1 MALTLVIGNKK
12 YSSWSLRPW
21 IAMKVA
27 GIPFDEKLV
36 QLYTADTRETL
47 LTYSPTG
54 KVPLLLDG
62 DLRIWE
68 SLAILEHLAE
78 RFPQAS
84 LWPSDLAAR
93 AHARA
98 ISAEMHAG
106 FAALRSHCPMNVAR
120 KRARIL
126 TPEVWADVARID
138 ALWSE
143 CRERFGAT
151 GEFLFGRFSAADAMF
166 APVAS
171 RVISYELEVGSASQ
185 RYVEAITALPA
196 FREWVTAGL
205 AEPWVIAGNDPD

>member
-27 GIPFDEKLV
+27 GVPFDEKLV
-36 QLYTADTRETL
+36 QLYTPDTRETL
-47 LTYSPTG
+47 LAYSPTG
-54 KVPLLLDG
+54 KVPLLIDG

-78 RFPQAS
+78 RFPKAD
-84 LWPSDLAAR
+84 LWPSDPAAR
-93 AHARA
+93 AHART

-106 FAALRSHCPMNVAR
+106 FAALRTHCPMNVAR
-120 KRARIL
+120 KRARTL
-126 TPEVWADVARID
+126 TPDVEADVCRID

-143 CRERFGAT
+143 CRQRFG
-151 GEFLFGRFSAADAMF
+151 GGGDFLFGVFSAADAMF

-171 RVISYELEVGSASQ
+171 RVISYELQVSPASQ
-185 RYVEAITALPA
+185 RYVQAIIALPA
-196 FREWVTAGL
+196 FQEWKTAGL